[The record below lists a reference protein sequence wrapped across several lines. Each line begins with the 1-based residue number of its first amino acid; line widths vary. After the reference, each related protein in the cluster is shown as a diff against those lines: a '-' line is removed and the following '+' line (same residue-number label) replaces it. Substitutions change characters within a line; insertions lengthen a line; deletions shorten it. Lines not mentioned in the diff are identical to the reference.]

1 MLTLKI
7 VCVLFITTVSDTSR
21 VGKLKKK
28 VLFVDNEKKNVP
40 MRPITRAIGANTLNN
55 KTRVT
60 RMTCDACDA

>member
-1 MLTLKI
+1 MLTLKV

-21 VGKLKKK
+21 VGLKKK

-40 MRPITRAIGANTLNN
+40 MRPITRAIGANTLNHT
-55 KTRVT
+55 TRVT